1 MRVGEGVHFT
11 RTEGSDVVATP
22 CPVLAM
28 NVGDGRIHFH
38 PKSISSTDIFIQTR
52 FHPMTLSSKHDFIQ

>member
-1 MRVGEGVHFT
+1 MRVGEGVHPPGPTQLTRGSGFT

-28 NVGDGRIHFH
+28 NVGD
-38 PKSISSTDIFIQTR
+38 TDIDSEVVQR
-52 FHPMTLSSKHDFIQ
+52 AQSQSQRPGRQ